1 LNFRARGIVNPDAAK
16 KLKGDLLIMFGFFG
30 SLLGLLFWLVVI
42 IFDIIAISNI
52 LRSRQDNAT
61 KIVLIL
67 LILFFPIIGAGVY
80 LLVFRDK
87 GY

>member
-1 LNFRARGIVNPDAAK
+1 
-16 KLKGDLLIMFGFFG
+16 MFGFFG